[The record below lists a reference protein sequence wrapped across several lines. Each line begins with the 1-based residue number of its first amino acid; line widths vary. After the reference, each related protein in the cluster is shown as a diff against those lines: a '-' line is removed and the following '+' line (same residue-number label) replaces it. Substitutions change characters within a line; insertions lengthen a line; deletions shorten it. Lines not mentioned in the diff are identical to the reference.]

1 MAIRTSPNGVSPCL
15 GHCPAWRH
23 LNPDNERDPIK
34 TLTYAYKLARVR
46 LREREREREVA

>member
-1 MAIRTSPNGVSPCL
+1 MITSQHASRHL
-15 GHCPAWRH
+15 AWDTCPAWRH

-46 LREREREREVA
+46 LRERERER